1 MHDRSALGAAD
12 VSDEQ
17 LTEMVADLLGADPRT
32 TTLSSSFADEVP
44 YDLPA
49 ITTARRCWVHGLA
62 LVRGRDVPFRLF
74 AKHVQSWTRSPLFAD
89 VPPQFHAQAA
99 AAVPWRTEAL
109 VYRSDLHERLPEGL
123 SMPRCLGVF
132 DLDELSAA
140 IWLEPIPVRP
150 IPWTP
155 QLHEHAARL
164 LGRMAASPRVLEL
177 AGVGGH
183 DFHVRDYLHGRLEI
197 QVLPMLHDPRIWAH
211 PLVAESFDADLRRR
225 LLATAERAPEL
236 VEELSAY
243 PMLASHGDACPNN
256 LLTTDVPG
264 EFVLI
269 DFGFWTLQPVGFDLA
284 QLLVGDAQLGR
295 SSTAHL
301 AAVDDAIVAAY
312 TAGLRA
318 EGCELSVQDV
328 RRAHA
333 LQLLVFTGLS
343 TIPVEHLDQVPTP
356 ALHRTADA
364 RAGIA
369 RFSLDLLD
377 ATA

>member
-1 MHDRSALGAAD
+1 MHDRTALGPAD
-12 VSDEQ
+12 VTDEQ
-17 LTEMVADLLGADPRT
+17 LTAMVADLLGADPET

-49 ITTARRCWVHGLA
+49 ITTAGRYWVHGLT

-74 AKHVQSWTRSPLFAD
+74 AKHVQSWTRSPLFSD
-89 VPPQFHAQAA
+89 VPPEFREQAA
-99 AAVPWRTEAL
+99 ASVPWRTEPL
-109 VYRSDLHERLPEGL
+109 VYRSDLRERLPEGL
-123 SMPRCLGVF
+123 TMPRCLGVF

-140 IWLEPIPVRP
+140 IWLEPIPLRP
-150 IPWTP
+150 AAWTP
-155 QLHEHAARL
+155 ALHAHAAQL
-164 LGRMAASPRVLEL
+164 LGRMAANPGVLEL

-183 DFHVRDYLHGRLEI
+183 DFHIRDYLHGRLEV
-197 QVLPMLHDPRIWAH
+197 QVLPMLHDPQLWAH
-211 PLVAESFDADLRRR
+211 PLVADSFDADLRRR
-225 LLATAERAPEL
+225 LLDAAERVPEL

-243 PMLASHGDACPNN
+243 PMLTSHGDACPNN

-264 EFVLI
+264 EIVLI

-295 SSTAHL
+295 SSTADL
-301 AAVDDAIVAAY
+301 AAVDDAIVPAY
-312 TAGLRA
+312 VAGLRA

-343 TIPVEHLDQVPTP
+343 AIPVEYLDQPPTP

-364 RAGIA
+364 RAGIT